1 MAVNVDTVYQ
11 RVLSIANKEQRGY
24 ITPQEFNLLAN
35 QAQLEIFEQYFYDL
49 NQFSRLPGNDTRH
62 ADMVT
67 TLEEKISLFEQTAD
81 IVGTSTMTLPTDLY
95 KLSTILY
102 KGVEAEKV
110 TQKDLLYI
118 KKSPLT
124 HPTADRPI
132 FIRDNDS
139 IEVYYDNTFTKT
151 TATADVDVHY
161 IKKPVTAKWAYVYVD
176 TNSSAYNSA
185 PLFDSS
191 NKVDFE
197 LHISEEP
204 NLVIKILEL
213 AGVIIKQPDLYQ
225 IADKEEIQTI
235 QQEKQ

>member
-1 MAVNVDTVYQ
+1 
-11 RVLSIANKEQRGY
+11 
-24 ITPQEFNLLAN
+24 
-35 QAQLEIFEQYFYDL
+35 
-49 NQFSRLPGNDTRH
+49 
-62 ADMVT
+62 
-67 TLEEKISLFEQTAD
+67 
-81 IVGTSTMTLPTDLY
+81 MTLPTDLY

-139 IEVYYDNTFTKT
+139 IEVYYDNSFTKT
-151 TATADVDVHY
+151 EVTADVDVHY
-161 IKKPVTAKWAYVYVD
+161 IKKPNGTNPVEWAYILG
-176 TNSSAYNSA
+176 TNNEA
-185 PLFDSS
+185 LFLAD

-197 LHISEEP
+197 LHMSEET

-225 IADKEEIQTI
+225 IADKEEIETI